1 MDSKIK
7 ETEFKIYF
15 RLQKHCKESAMY
27 RFWVCLLLLITP
39 MSVAAPITANQNK
52 AQFRQLELRIK
63 DLQAEMDNN
72 RHQFDHLQRQLQH
85 SEEDIGEIAR
95 RLETIHG
102 ALTDKQN
109 TLADLE
115 QQQQAQQTQLETQ
128 RQVLAQ
134 QIRATYMMGRQDYLK
149 LLLNQEEPFLFGRV
163 LTYYDYFNRTK
174 SHQITEIKTTLQRLL
189 DLKKTIKIEKTGLKK
204 LFISQSQKKAELEL
218 SYKERQKI
226 LVQLANTLESQSKEL
241 KRLQND
247 KHKLATLL
255 GYLGDA
261 LKDIPNSLAQ
271 QVDFTQLKGRLPYPI
286 QGKVI
291 HQFGQRLVAH
301 LKWQGMLIAAP
312 KGEKV
317 RAIAAGRV
325 AFAQWF
331 RNFGLLVII
340 EHGEEYMSLYAHNQ
354 SLYIE
359 TGDWVNANDIIATVG
374 NSGGQKTIRFIF

>member
-1 MDSKIK
+1 
-7 ETEFKIYF
+7 
-15 RLQKHCKESAMY
+15 MY

-39 MSVAAPITANQNK
+39 ISVADPITANKNK

-189 DLKKTIKIEKTGLKK
+189 DLKKTIKIEKTGLKT
-204 LFISQSQKKAELEL
+204 LFISQSQKKTELEL

-241 KRLQND
+241 KRLQDD

-286 QGKVI
+286 QGKVV

-374 NSGGQKTIRFIF
+374 NSGGQKLSALYFEIRHQGVAKPPSKWLRKKM